1 MNPVRTQP
9 RDHSTAYKVVIPA
22 AGLGTR
28 FLPATKAIPKELLP
42 IVDTPALQY
51 IVEEAVDAGLREVL
65 MIIGRGKEAI
75 IDHFDRA
82 PELEAALEKKGD
94 DDRLRAVLRSAEL
107 ADVHYIRQGAPRGL
121 GHAVH
126 CAAPYVGDEVFAV
139 MLGDDLIDAR
149 DPLLKP
155 MLEVQHELGGC
166 VVALMEVPH
175 DQVSMYGCAAV
186 EPISALD
193 LSSRGAIGDV
203 VRITDL
209 VEKPTPEEAPSNLAI
224 IGRYVLSP
232 EIFDALERTE
242 PGRGGE
248 VQLTDAM
255 KLLASEGH
263 PLHGVV
269 FTGRR
274 YDTGDRGDY
283 LRAIVRLAVEREDLG
298 PSFLAWLREFLEDYT
313 AENAVSAGAG
323 RNPGETGRSDA

>member
-1 MNPVRTQP
+1 MSSP
-9 RDHSTAYKVVIPA
+9 HSTARERAHAYKVVIPA

-51 IVEEAVDAGLREVL
+51 IVEEAVDAGLKQVL
-65 MIIGRGKEAI
+65 VIVGRGKEAI
-75 IDHFDRA
+75 IDHFDHA

-94 DDRLRAVLRSAEL
+94 SDRLKSVQRSAEL
-107 ADVHYIRQGAPRGL
+107 ADVHYIRQGEPRGL
-121 GHAVH
+121 GHAVN
-126 CAAPYVGDEVFAV
+126 CAAPYVGQEVFAV

-149 DPLLKP
+149 DDLLGP
-155 MLEVQHELGGC
+155 MLEVQQAFGGC

-186 EPISALD
+186 EAVQAPAISAPR
-193 LSSRGAIGDV
+193 SIGDV

-209 VEKPTPEEAPSNLAI
+209 VEKPTPEDAPSNLAI

-232 EIFDALERTE
+232 EIFDALDRTP

-263 PLHGVV
+263 PIHGVV

-283 LRAIVRLAVEREDLG
+283 LRAVVRLAAEREDLG
-298 PSFLAWLREFLEDYT
+298 PSFVEWLGEFLHEFQT
-313 AENAVSAGAG
+313 ERSVS
-323 RNPGETGRSDA
+323 S